1 MMICLRCQHDNP
13 AGAKFCNGCGARME
27 LACPRCSHTNA
38 ADSRFC
44 AECGS
49 PLSGGTAPSP
59 AARFESPQ
67 AYTPRHL
74 AEKILVSRSVLEG
87 ERKQVTVLFADIKG
101 SMELIAERDPEE
113 ARRILDP
120 VLDLMMEAVHR
131 FEGTVNQVM
140 GDGIMA
146 LFGAPLAHEEHA
158 VRACFAALA
167 MQTSIRRFSEDLR
180 RSHGAEVQVRI
191 GLNSGEVVVRG
202 ISNDLHMDYTA
213 VGQTVHLA
221 ARMEQLAPAG
231 AVRLTINT
239 LSLAEGF
246 IQVESLGP
254 VPIKGSTAPL
264 EVFDLLG
271 ASVLR
276 TRVQAAAARGLTQF
290 VGRRIEM
297 DAIVQTI
304 ERCRN
309 GRGEVLALV
318 GEPGVGKSRLV
329 WEFTHSHRTRDWLVL
344 ESGSVSYGKAT
355 AYRPLID
362 LLKAYFRIED
372 RDDERR
378 VKEKITG
385 KLLTLDKALE
395 STLQAFLW
403 LLDLGVDDVEWQRLH
418 PSQRR
423 TRTLEA
429 CKRIML
435 RECQVQPLLLVF
447 EDLHWIDGETHA
459 FLDSLVESLPVSR
472 LFLLVNYRP
481 EFRHTWGNKTC
492 YAQIHV
498 DPLPD
503 ESSEELLVGLVGNDP
518 ALAPL
523 RRLLI
528 GRTEGNPFFLEESV
542 RSLVESGVLVGE
554 RGNYRATAS
563 PSEIEVPA
571 RVQPLLAAR
580 IDRLPP
586 DYKRLLQTA
595 AVIGK
600 DVPYSLLVA
609 IADLPE
615 ESLREALVH
624 LQTAEFLYETS
635 LFPDLEYTF
644 KHSLTHDVAYNSML
658 QDRRRA
664 THARIVDAIE
674 TVYAGRLAEHAERLG
689 QHAFRGEQWEKAVRY
704 LQQAGEK
711 SLARSTNSEAAAYYD
726 QALESLRHLPDN
738 SDASQRIID
747 VQLQMR
753 NALHPLGEF
762 DRVLQT
768 LNHARSLAESL
779 GDEQRLGRVLSFIS
793 QSYRVKADYANAAET
808 GLKAADIGEKFHDVG
823 VRATSQFHVG
833 QTYFLLGA
841 HGDAV
846 QSHRRNLEM
855 LDGPLALERHGMAG
869 LPSVF
874 SRGHMAWSLAELGE
888 FDQALAMC
896 NEAVHLATDARHP
909 FTQAFA
915 EYSGGFVLMRQ
926 GKLDQAI
933 RRLET
938 GLEMCQSM
946 NIRLELPYVSAFL
959 GLSYV
964 LTERA
969 DEGLALLD
977 KAVQAADRLKL
988 VAAHAWLACLHAE
1001 ALLVSG
1007 NTARAAQTLA
1017 QALQLSQ
1024 RHGERGWEAWSLYL
1038 TGELALHAGDREAAR
1053 PALAHAL
1060 RIAGELG
1067 LRPLGARCD
1076 LAVSACRIGTGE
1088 ERDAQDQLRSAKARM
1103 RDMGMSFW
1111 TERKFQGSRSPA

>member
-1 MMICLRCQHDNP
+1 MMLCLRCQHENP
-13 AGAKFCNGCGARME
+13 AGAKFCNGCGSKLE
-27 LACPRCSHTNA
+27 LACARCAHANLP
-38 ADSRFC
+38 DSRFC

-49 PLSGGTAPSP
+49 ALAGAAPAST
-59 AARFESPQ
+59 ARFESPQ

-202 ISNDLHMDYTA
+202 ISNDLHMEYTA

-231 AVRLTINT
+231 SVRLTIHT

-246 IQVESLGP
+246 IQVDPLGP
-254 VPIKGSTAPL
+254 VPVKGSAAPL

-290 VGRRIEM
+290 VGRRNEM
-297 DAIVQTI
+297 DAIVQAI

-362 LLKAYFRIED
+362 LLKAYFRIEE
-372 RDDERR
+372 RDDQRR
-378 VKEKITG
+378 VREKITG
-385 KLLTLDKALE
+385 KLLTLDKSLE
-395 STLQAFLW
+395 STLQAFMW
-403 LLDLGVDDVEWQRLH
+403 LLDMGVDDPEWHRLH
-418 PSQRR
+418 PPQRR

-429 CKRIML
+429 CKRLML
-435 RECQVQPLLLVF
+435 RESQVQPLLLVF
-447 EDLHWIDGETHA
+447 EDLHWIDSETHA
-459 FLDSLVESLPVSR
+459 FLDGLVESLPVSR

-481 EFRHTWGNKTC
+481 EFRHSWGNKTC

-498 DPLPD
+498 DPLPA
-503 ESSEELLVGLVGNDP
+503 ESSEELLAGLVGADP

-523 RRLLI
+523 RRMLI
-528 GRTEGNPFFLEESV
+528 ERTEGNPFFLEESV

-554 RGNYRATAS
+554 RGSYRATAS
-563 PSEIEVPA
+563 PAEIEVPA
-571 RVQPLLAAR
+571 RIQPLLAAR
-580 IDRLPP
+580 IDRLPA
-586 DYKRLLQTA
+586 DYKRLLQNA
-595 AVIGK
+595 AVVGK

-609 IADLPE
+609 IADMPE
-615 ESLREALVH
+615 DALREALVH

-644 KHSLTHDVAYNSML
+644 KHSLTHDVAYNGML
-658 QDRRRA
+658 QERRRA
-664 THARIVDAIE
+664 IHARIVDAIE
-674 TVYAGRLAEHAERLG
+674 TVYAVRLAEHADRLG

-704 LQQAGEK
+704 LQQAGAR
-711 SLARSTNSEAAAYYD
+711 SISRSTNAEAAGYYE

-738 SDASQRIID
+738 ADATQRIID
-747 VQLQMR
+747 IHLAMR

-762 DRVLQT
+762 DRVLQA
-768 LNHARSLAESL
+768 LNHARALAEKL
-779 GDEQRLGRVLSFIS
+779 GDESRLGRVLAFMS
-793 QSYRVKADYANAAET
+793 QSYRVKADYGRALET
-808 GLKAADIGEKFHDVG
+808 GGQAVRIGEKFGDIG
-823 VRATSQFHVG
+823 IRATSQFHVG
-833 QTYFLLGA
+833 QICFLTGA
-841 HGDAV
+841 HRDAIA
-846 QSHRRNLEM
+846 SHRRNLDM
-855 LDGPLALERHGMAG
+855 LDGDLALERHGMAG

-874 SRGHMAWSLAELGE
+874 SRGHMAWSLAELGD
-888 FDQALAMC
+888 FNQAIAVC
-896 NEAVHLATDARHP
+896 EEASHLAREAKHP

-915 EYSGGFVLMRQ
+915 EYAAGYVLLRQ
-926 GKLDQAI
+926 GRMESAT

-938 GLEMCQSM
+938 GFEMCQSM
-946 NIRLELPYVSAFL
+946 NIRLELPYVGTFL
-959 GLSYV
+959 GLAYV
-964 LTERA
+964 LNGNAVAGFDLIERA
-969 DEGLALLD
+969 
-977 KAVQAADRLKL
+977 VQSADRIKL
-988 VAAHAWLACLHAE
+988 AAASAWLACVHGE
-1001 ALLVSG
+1001 ALLECGDS
-1007 NTARAAQTLA
+1007 ARAAQALA
-1017 QALQLSQ
+1017 QALELSK

-1038 TGELALHAGDREAAR
+1038 SAELSLKAGDHAAAR
-1053 PALAHAL
+1053 QALDHAL
-1060 RIAGELG
+1060 RITTELG
-1067 LRPLGARCD
+1067 LRPLAARCG
-1076 LAVSACRIGTGE
+1076 LAFAQCCLADG
-1088 ERDAQDQLRSAKARM
+1088 DARESTLRAEAARTQLRAM
-1103 RDMGMSFW
+1103 DMQFW
-1111 TERKFQGSRSPA
+1111 LDRPLAGQRSPA